1 MDDHARATVRER
13 RLTVTARRSA
23 ARSAD
28 RPAVAQTTGRSGATP
43 PTRRMAPRAR
53 ARARPAP
60 ARARPR
66 AGRCARAGTRSRGQ
80 RWRPARRARAPR
92 CARPRLPPR
101 RAARGT
107 PARARGGRA
116 AAGRGPRAPCQPAR
130 ARRSCRRLPEIR
142 RRTQRRESYEMR
154 SMRRCERDRTWC
166 AYASCDLRYPP
177 VLSRKKFPA
186 HEMSRAL
193 SAGRMLSIRLCAARS
208 RLITAGS
215 CSFRVSH
222 TLGLRRV
229 C

>member
-66 AGRCARAGTRSRGQ
+66 AGRCARAGTRFRGQ

-92 CARPRLPPR
+92 RARPRCASASPWSACSCR
-101 RAARGT
+101 ARAA
-107 PARARGGRA
+107 
-116 AAGRGPRAPCQPAR
+116 RAPCQPTR
-130 ARRSCRRLPEIR
+130 ARRPCRRLPEIR
-142 RRTQRRESYEMR
+142 RRTQRRESYDMR